1 LIPTKA
7 PLAENGGRNRTGNP
21 IVIMSQR
28 QKMENP
34 MRTLALTIG
43 SMMMM
48 PAAALAQQAQPA
60 PSAAPAAATAP
71 TVGATIYDSA
81 GVSLGTVA
89 SITPQA
95 VILNTG
101 TAQVPVPPASI
112 GKTDKGFAMAMT
124 KADLDAAVAASQAQ
138 AQAALKAKL
147 TPGTSVSGLNGAVL
161 GTIKTADAEFVTVT
175 TAKGDVKLPVG
186 GFSADASGK
195 VIAGITAE
203 QLAAATASAGASAG
217 TAKK

>member
-1 LIPTKA
+1 
-7 PLAENGGRNRTGNP
+7 
-21 IVIMSQR
+21 
-28 QKMENP
+28 

-43 SMMMM
+43 SLIMV

-60 PSAAPAAATAP
+60 PGAAAPAASANASATAP

-81 GVSLGTVA
+81 GVALGTVA

-95 VILNTG
+95 VVLNTG
-101 TAQVPVPPASI
+101 SAQVPVPPASI

-124 KADLDAAVAASQAQ
+124 KADLDAAVASSQAQ

-147 TPGTSVSGLNGAVL
+147 VPGTAVSGMQGAAL
-161 GTIKTADAEFVTVT
+161 GTIKTADADFVTLT
-175 TAKGDVKLPVG
+175 TPKGDVKLPIG

-195 VIAGITAE
+195 VIVGITAD
-203 QLAAATASAGASAG
+203 QLAAATASAATGGA
-217 TAKK
+217 TAQ

>member
-1 LIPTKA
+1 
-7 PLAENGGRNRTGNP
+7 
-21 IVIMSQR
+21 
-28 QKMENP
+28 

-43 SMMMM
+43 SLMMV

-60 PSAAPAAATAP
+60 PGAAATATGSATAP

-124 KADLDAAVAASQAQ
+124 KADLDAAVASSQAQ
-138 AQAALKAKL
+138 AQAAVKSKL
-147 TPGTSVSGLNGAVL
+147 TPGTSVTGLNGATL
-161 GTIKTADAEFVTVT
+161 GTIKAADAQFVTLT
-175 TAKGDVKLPVG
+175 TAKGDVKLPIA

-195 VIAGITAE
+195 IVAGITAD
-203 QLAAATASAGASAG
+203 QLAAATTGA
-217 TAKK
+217 AK

>member
-1 LIPTKA
+1 
-7 PLAENGGRNRTGNP
+7 
-21 IVIMSQR
+21 
-28 QKMENP
+28 

-43 SMMMM
+43 SLMMV

-60 PSAAPAAATAP
+60 PGAAATTAGSATASAP

-81 GVSLGTVA
+81 GVALGTVA

-124 KADLDAAVAASQAQ
+124 KADLDAAVASSQAQ
-138 AQAALKAKL
+138 AQQAVKAKL
-147 TPGTSVSGLNGAVL
+147 TPGTAVSGLNGANL
-161 GTIKTADAEFVTVT
+161 GTIKSADAQFVTVT
-175 TAKGDVKLPVG
+175 TAKGDVKLPIT
-186 GFSADASGK
+186 GFTADATGK
-195 VIAGITAE
+195 VIVGITAD
-203 QLAAATASAGASAG
+203 QLAAATAGATAGA
-217 TAKK
+217 AK

>member
-1 LIPTKA
+1 
-7 PLAENGGRNRTGNP
+7 
-21 IVIMSQR
+21 
-28 QKMENP
+28 

-43 SMMMM
+43 SLMMV
-48 PAAALAQQAQPA
+48 PAAALAQQSTPA
-60 PSAAPAAATAP
+60 PGAAAPAASAATAP

-124 KADLDAAVAASQAQ
+124 KADLDAAVASSQAQ
-138 AQAALKAKL
+138 AQAAVKAKL
-147 TPGTSVSGLNGAVL
+147 VPGTAVSGLQGAPL
-161 GTIKTADAEFVTVT
+161 GTIKSADAQFVTLT
-175 TAKGDVKLPVG
+175 TTKGDVKLPIA

-195 VIAGITAE
+195 VIAGITAD
-203 QLAAATASAGASAG
+203 QLAAATAGASANA
-217 TAKK
+217 TTSSAAPK

>member
-1 LIPTKA
+1 
-7 PLAENGGRNRTGNP
+7 
-21 IVIMSQR
+21 
-28 QKMENP
+28 

-43 SMMMM
+43 SLMMV

-60 PSAAPAAATAP
+60 AGQPAAGQTTPTQPAAGAATAGSTAP

-124 KADLDAAVAASQAQ
+124 KADLDAAVASSQAQ
-138 AQAALKAKL
+138 AQAAVKAKL
-147 TPGTSVSGLNGAVL
+147 TPGTSVSGLNGATL
-161 GTIKTADAEFVTVT
+161 GTIKAADAQFVTVT
-175 TAKGDVKLPVG
+175 TTKGDVKLPIA
-186 GFSADASGK
+186 GFTADASGK
-195 VIAGITAE
+195 VIVGITAE
-203 QLAAATASAGASAG
+203 QLAAATAGAATG
-217 TAKK
+217 AAPTN

>member
-1 LIPTKA
+1 
-7 PLAENGGRNRTGNP
+7 
-21 IVIMSQR
+21 
-28 QKMENP
+28 

-43 SMMMM
+43 SLMMV
-48 PAAALAQQAQPA
+48 PAAAVAQQAQPA
-60 PSAAPAAATAP
+60 PGAAPAAAASATAP

-124 KADLDAAVAASQAQ
+124 KADLDAAVASSQAQ
-138 AQAALKAKL
+138 AQAAVKAKL
-147 TPGTSVSGLNGAVL
+147 TPGTSVSGLNGATL
-161 GTIKTADAEFVTVT
+161 GTIKTADAQFVTVT
-175 TAKGDVKLPVG
+175 TAKGDVKLPIA

-195 VIAGITAE
+195 VIVGITAD
-203 QLAAATASAGASAG
+203 QLAAATAGASANAG
-217 TAKK
+217 AATNGAAPTK

>member
-1 LIPTKA
+1 
-7 PLAENGGRNRTGNP
+7 
-21 IVIMSQR
+21 
-28 QKMENP
+28 

-43 SMMMM
+43 SLMMV
-48 PAAALAQQAQPA
+48 PAAAVAQQAQPA
-60 PSAAPAAATAP
+60 PGAAPAAPAPSASTGATAP

-81 GVSLGTVA
+81 GVALGTVA

-124 KADLDAAVAASQAQ
+124 KADLDAAIASSQAQ
-138 AQAALKAKL
+138 AQAAVKAKL
-147 TPGTSVSGLNGAVL
+147 TPGTSISGLNGATL
-161 GTIKTADAEFVTVT
+161 GTIKTADAQFVTVT
-175 TAKGDVKLPVG
+175 TAKGDVKLPIA

-195 VIAGITAE
+195 VIVGITAE
-203 QLAAATASAGASAG
+203 QLAAATAGASADSSTSG
-217 TAKK
+217 AAPAK

>member
-1 LIPTKA
+1 
-7 PLAENGGRNRTGNP
+7 
-21 IVIMSQR
+21 
-28 QKMENP
+28 

-43 SMMMM
+43 SLMMV
-48 PAAALAQQAQPA
+48 PAAALAQQATPA
-60 PSAAPAAATAP
+60 PGAAAPAASAATAP

-112 GKTDKGFAMAMT
+112 GKTEKGFAMAMT
-124 KADLDAAVAASQAQ
+124 KADLDAAVASSQAQ
-138 AQAALKAKL
+138 AQAAVKAKL
-147 TPGTSVSGLNGAVL
+147 VPGTAVSGLQGAPL
-161 GTIKTADAEFVTVT
+161 GTIKAADAQFVTLT
-175 TAKGDVKLPVG
+175 TTKGDVKLPIA

-195 VIAGITAE
+195 VIVGITAD
-203 QLAAATASAGASAG
+203 QLAAATAGASANA
-217 TAKK
+217 TTSSAAPK